1 MVNMLKIAID
11 GPAGSGK
18 STVSKIIAEKL
29 NINYLDTGAMYRMC
43 TLKILNKNINLDD
56 ENKITEIIDKIDIKM
71 ENNVF
76 YLDNKDV
83 SEQIRDEKISKNV
96 SKVAAI
102 KFVREKMVDIQREI
116 ASNADVIMD
125 GRDIGTHVLKESK
138 NKFFLNASIEVR
150 ALRRYEELIN
160 KGVNVIKEEIIK
172 DIAKR
177 DKLDSEREFFPLI
190 KADDAVE
197 IDTSGLNINEVVDL
211 IISKIGEKND

>member
-1 MVNMLKIAID
+1 MVDMLKIAID

-18 STVSKIIAEKL
+18 STVSKIIAKKL

-43 TLKILNKNINLDD
+43 TLKVLNEKIDLDD
-56 ENKITEIIDKIDIKM
+56 EKKITDVIDKIDIKM

-76 YLDNKDV
+76 YLDNNDV
-83 SEQIRDEKISKNV
+83 SELIRDENISKNV

-116 ASNADVIMD
+116 ATKADVIMD

-138 NKFFLNASIEVR
+138 NKFYLNASIEVR
-150 ALRRYEELIN
+150 AERRYEELIN
-160 KGVNVIKEEIIK
+160 KGANVIKENIIE

-177 DKLDSEREFFPLI
+177 DKFDSERENSPLI
-190 KADDAVE
+190 KADDAIE
-197 IDTSGLNINEVVDL
+197 IDTSGLNIEEVVDL

>member
-1 MVNMLKIAID
+1 MLKIAID

-43 TLKILNKNINLDD
+43 TLKVLNENIDLND

-83 SEQIRDEKISKNV
+83 SDRIRDENISKNV
-96 SKVAAI
+96 SKIAAI

-116 ASNADVIMD
+116 ALKADVIMD

-150 ALRRYEELIN
+150 ASRRYEELIN
-160 KGVNVIKEEIIK
+160 KGAKVIKEKIIK
-172 DIAKR
+172 DIEKR
-177 DKLDSEREFFPLI
+177 DKLDSEREFFPLL

-197 IDTSGLNINEVVDL
+197 IDTSGLNIYEVVDL

>member
-1 MVNMLKIAID
+1 MLKIAID

-197 IDTSGLNINEVVDL
+197 IDTSGLKINEVVDL

>member
-1 MVNMLKIAID
+1 MLKIAID